1 VARNRV
7 RGAVGPGESS
17 YAARP
22 VAPIGSVLT
31 RYHISLAVDD
41 VTGVLARIATVF
53 ADHDVSIQT
62 VRQHERG
69 ADAQLVI
76 VTHRALDSALS
87 ATVQALRRLDV
98 VHEVTSVMRVE
109 GE

>member
-1 VARNRV
+1 
-7 RGAVGPGESS
+7 
-17 YAARP
+17 
-22 VAPIGSVLT
+22 
-31 RYHISLAVDD
+31 
-41 VTGVLARIATVF
+41 
-53 ADHDVSIQT
+53 VSIQT
-62 VRQHERG
+62 VRQYERG

-87 ATVQALRRLDV
+87 ATVQALLRLEV